1 MSQREFLVSIPV
13 FRIKD
18 MNGFCSI
25 SNHVAHQHSEARK
38 ERQKDRY
45 QELHGNRSKEAAG
58 TPEFSDNG
66 IMGR

>member
-1 MSQREFLVSIPV
+1 
-13 FRIKD
+13 

-58 TPEFSDNG
+58 TSEFSDNG
-66 IMGR
+66 IISR